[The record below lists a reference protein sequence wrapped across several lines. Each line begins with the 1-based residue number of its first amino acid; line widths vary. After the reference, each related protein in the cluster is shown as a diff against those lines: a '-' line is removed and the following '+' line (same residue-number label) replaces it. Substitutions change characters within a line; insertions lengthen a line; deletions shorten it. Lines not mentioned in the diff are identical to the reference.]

1 MTHLPL
7 LALSPLL
14 VVSGTC
20 IIVML
25 AIAIRRHHALVASVS
40 MAGLTLALALTA
52 AAWSSAGAPRAM
64 TALLIIDR
72 YACFYTALILVCA
85 LAATAFS
92 YTYLWRYQGR
102 REEMYLLLLLST
114 LGAMVMVASRHFA
127 SFFIGLELLSM
138 PMYGMAAY
146 LVKEPRSLEAGMKY
160 LVLSAIASAFI
171 LFGMA
176 LVYFQTGTMAFG
188 DVGAKLAE
196 LTGGGRIVKLGAA
209 LLLIG
214 LGFKL
219 SLAPFHLWTPDVYQ
233 GAPAPVAS
241 FLATASKIPVFAL
254 LLRYVVETHATRYP
268 TLVDA
273 LSMLAM
279 LSIVVGN
286 VLALQQSNL
295 KRLLAYSAIAHFGY
309 MLVALIAS
317 GPFATEAVGV
327 YLLTYSITTLAAF
340 GVIALVSS
348 PLDHE
353 AQSLSD
359 YRGLFWTRPGL
370 SAILTLALLSLA
382 GVPLT
387 AGFLGKFYVL
397 GAGVD
402 QHRWLLLAAVVAGS
416 AVGVFFYL
424 RAMIQLY
431 LTPVPAAASAADVV
445 STSAAAPAAAAAAAA
460 PLQWARDAGAGTL
473 IVLLL
478 LMLALGMYPSPFVK
492 LAQGAG
498 IEPQLPTLSFTA
510 GAAEQQQF
518 PSHAALH
525 GLGSRSSSEASR

>member
-1 MTHLPL
+1 MTHPQL
-7 LALSPLL
+7 LALSPILI
-14 VVSGTC
+14 VSATS

-25 AIAIRRHHALVASVS
+25 AIAIKRHHAFVASVS
-40 MAGLTLALALTA
+40 MAGLALALASTA
-52 AAWSSAGAPRAM
+52 AVWLASGAPRAI

-72 YACFYTALILVCA
+72 FACFYMAMILIAA
-85 LAATAFS
+85 LAATALS
-92 YTYLWRYQGR
+92 HTYLARYQGH

-114 LGAMVMVASRHFA
+114 LGGMVMVASRHFT
-127 SFFIGLELLSM
+127 SFFVGLELLSM

-146 LVKEPRSLEAGMKY
+146 LVKERRSLEAGMKY
-160 LVLSAIASAFI
+160 LVLSAVASAFI
-171 LFGMA
+171 VFGMA
-176 LVYFQTGTMAFG
+176 LVYSQTGTMVFG
-188 DVGAKLAE
+188 DIGAKLAE
-196 LTGGGRIVKLGAA
+196 LTGGAGIVMLGAA
-209 LLLIG
+209 LILIG

-219 SLAPFHLWTPDVYQ
+219 SLAPFHLWTPDVYE

-241 FLATASKIPVFAL
+241 FLATASKIAVFAL
-254 LLRYVVETHATRYP
+254 LLRYVIETHATQYP
-268 TLVDA
+268 ALVNT
-273 LSMLAM
+273 LSMLAI

-340 GVIALVSS
+340 GVITLASS

-353 AQSLSD
+353 VQALSG
-359 YRGLFWTRPGL
+359 YRGLFWRRPGL
-370 SAILTLALLSLA
+370 AAILTLALLSLA

-387 AGFLGKFYVL
+387 PGFLGKFYVL

-402 QHRWLLLAAVVAGS
+402 KRQWLLLGAIVAGS
-416 AVGVFFYL
+416 AVGIYFYL

-431 LTPVPAAASAADVV
+431 LRPDAVAASTAEPSPAVAAPSTAAAAS
-445 STSAAAPAAAAAAAA
+445 P
-460 PLQWARDAGAGTL
+460 PLNWALGAGGGML
-473 IVLLL
+473 IMLLL
-478 LMLALGMYPSPFVK
+478 LMLALGVYPSPFVK

-498 IEPQLPTLSFTA
+498 IEPQPSTLPLTTA
-510 GAAEQQQF
+510 
-518 PSHAALH
+518 
-525 GLGSRSSSEASR
+525 RR

>member
-1 MTHLPL
+1 MTHPPL

-14 VVSGTC
+14 IVSGTC
-20 IIVML
+20 VVVML
-25 AIAIRRHHALVASVS
+25 AIAIRRHHAFVASLS
-40 MAGLTLALALTA
+40 MAGLALALASTAAVWLTA
-52 AAWSSAGAPRAM
+52 AAPRAI
-64 TALLIIDR
+64 TALLIIDPF
-72 YACFYTALILVCA
+72 ACFYMAMILIAALAVTALLH
-85 LAATAFS
+85 
-92 YTYLWRYQGR
+92 TYLGRYQGQ

-114 LGAMVMVASRHFA
+114 LGGMVMVASRHFT
-127 SFFIGLELLSM
+127 SFFVGLELLSM

-146 LVKEPRSLEAGMKY
+146 LVKERRSLEAGMKY
-160 LVLSAIASAFI
+160 LVLSAVASAFI

-176 LVYFQTGTMAFG
+176 LVYSQTGTMVFG
-188 DVGAKLAE
+188 AIGAQLAAV
-196 LTGGGRIVKLGAA
+196 TGGGRIVMLGAA
-209 LLLIG
+209 LLLAG

-241 FLATASKIPVFAL
+241 FLATASKIAVFAL

-273 LSMLAM
+273 LSMLAI

-286 VLALQQSNL
+286 VLALQQQNL

-340 GVIALVSS
+340 GAITLISN

-353 AQSLSD
+353 AQALSD
-359 YRGLFWTRPGL
+359 YRGLFWQRPGL
-370 SAILTLALLSLA
+370 AAILTLSLLSLA

-402 QHRWLLLAAVVAGS
+402 ERQWLLLGAIVAGS
-416 AVGVFFYL
+416 AVGLYFYL

-431 LTPVPAAASAADVV
+431 LRPAPV
-445 STSAAAPAAAAAAAA
+445 APSAAAA
-460 PLQWARDAGAGTL
+460 PPAPAAPSTGVGVSPALHWSQDAGGAML
-473 IVLLL
+473 IALLL
-478 LMLALGMYPSPFVK
+478 LMLALGLYPSPFIK
-492 LAQGAG
+492 LAHGAA
-498 IEPQLPTLSFTA
+498 IEPQPHPPLTA
-510 GAAEQQQF
+510 E
-518 PSHAALH
+518 
-525 GLGSRSSSEASR
+525 RR